1 MKQDHAD
8 EDVDARWEEYKSRCM
23 SKYTKKKR
31 QPARFDC
38 AWCGV
43 CEGQCPGRPKH
54 RSCSRCLIAYYCSKQ
69 CQRRHWGEGEHKLF
83 CLSPEERTLKE
94 GEAAI
99 AAEEEE
105 EARTAAATATA
116 AKKKGASDV
125 SEKNEEGEDKCPI
138 CLVNLQN
145 SVSICVLPCSHRF
158 HASCIDELRSKAK
171 VQKCPLCKAGLPK
184 SAKEMFDEGFIFYC
198 QVRDE
203 LEKSNGSWEKLSK
216 TQKKK
221 MKMAIDSMVGAAMQG
236 HARAQCNLGVM
247 YANGHGVK
255 QSDENA
261 AEWYGKA
268 AKQGHADAQYYLGA
282 MYDNGHGVKQSY
294 EKAAEWYGK
303 AAKQGHAGAQ
313 FNLGVIY
320 KKGHGVKQSY
330 EKAAEWYAKAAKQG
344 DADGQCS
351 HIEGNDN

>member
-31 QPARFDC
+31 RPPRFDC

-43 CEGQCPGRPKH
+43 CEGECPGRPKH

-125 SEKNEEGEDKCPI
+125 SEEKEEEEG
-138 CLVNLQN
+138 
-145 SVSICVLPCSHRF
+145 
-158 HASCIDELRSKAK
+158 SK
-171 VQKCPLCKAGLPK
+171 
-184 SAKEMFDEGFIFYC
+184 
-198 QVRDE
+198 
-203 LEKSNGSWEKLSK
+203 
-216 TQKKK
+216 
-221 MKMAIDSMVGAAMQG
+221 
-236 HARAQCNLGVM
+236 
-247 YANGHGVK
+247 
-255 QSDENA
+255 
-261 AEWYGKA
+261 
-268 AKQGHADAQYYLGA
+268 
-282 MYDNGHGVKQSY
+282 
-294 EKAAEWYGK
+294 
-303 AAKQGHAGAQ
+303 
-313 FNLGVIY
+313 
-320 KKGHGVKQSY
+320 
-330 EKAAEWYAKAAKQG
+330 
-344 DADGQCS
+344 
-351 HIEGNDN
+351 